1 VVVRDFEPRPV
12 SPRTSRLRRSRRLR
26 PSWRRADSN
35 RRPPACKAG
44 ALPAELRPP
53 VCLRKL
59 QATTLHT
66 APTLNH
72 FTAPNRQSPDA
83 RRGHERFHGTKCRR
97 RAAALHLST
106 RRTASDEELVLPA
119 ARLTVKLGREQAASI
134 TGPLRARGP
143 STRNPRAELRTYLV
157 GWCTGTAPTGLG
169 VFDGRGRQYLPGRGG
184 DGEAVETSQVGVGDQ
199 PGLPIALFELDR
211 W

>member
-143 STRNPRAELRTYLV
+143 NQESTR
-157 GWCTGTAPTGLG
+157 GTPYVPGGMVYGHSPDGLG